1 MESLF
6 GDLEE
11 EQGSGSSWLDMPEE
25 GASDANDKERKRSS
39 SGKDFSSDLQSF
51 LQEAFDDSVERQLEE
66 RQQRDE
72 AQPATPSV
80 KKKHHRPMAGLDA
93 LIRST
98 VDPRPSSAFQDKR
111 PKRVTLSFDPE
122 KLEKLKAIAKSQR
135 ALLRDVIDEIVAD
148 YLNRLESEGALD

>member
-6 GDLEE
+6 GASEE
-11 EQGSGSSWLDMPEE
+11 EQHSGSNWLDMPEE
-25 GASDANDKERKRSS
+25 AASDASDEERKRSS

-80 KKKHHRPMAGLDA
+80 KKRHQRPMAGLDA

-98 VDPRPSSAFQDKR
+98 VDPQPSSTFRNKR
-111 PKRVTLSFDPE
+111 PRRVTLSFDPE
-122 KLEKLKAIAKSQR
+122 KLEKLKAIARDQR
-135 ALLRDVIDEIVAD
+135 ALLRDVIDGIVED
-148 YLNRLESEGALD
+148 YLNRLESEGALE